1 MRDILGEHAE
11 SVAEANKTMLADL
24 EALRGQ
30 VERETMSAMKEL
42 RRTLVEVSQTLDEA
56 TRTARGSIEAMVK
69 NAAIAASDALTR
81 NLMTAAASEA
91 GLRSTL
97 GARLTFLETGELP
110 VPPRATEPAP
120 PEIPDG
126 DEIMRAA

>member
-1 MRDILGEHAE
+1 MRDMLDEHAE
-11 SVAEANKTMLADL
+11 SVAGANKIMLADL
-24 EALRGQ
+24 EALRGE
-30 VERETMSAMKEL
+30 VEREVGNVMKEL

-56 TRTARGSIEAMVK
+56 ARTARESIEAMIE

-91 GLRSTL
+91 GLRSAL

-110 VPPRATEPAP
+110 VPPRAEPAP
-120 PEIPDG
+120 PETPDG
-126 DEIMRAA
+126 DEIMNAA